1 MKTPTLL
8 SLVEI
13 TGKTGLGTVART
25 MSQMQIIYKVNSP
38 KFHIMQQETKNKE
51 HSKGLCQI
59 RKLKNKIR
67 VSKLTSHVKT
77 TKSIRNVRILE
88 IYPRIIIK

>member
-1 MKTPTLL
+1 MKRRFRPRIRLKNPNFISKRNRKKDIVTKMKTLTLL

-13 TGKTGLGTVART
+13 TGKTGLETVTRT

-38 KFHIMQQETKNKE
+38 KFLTMQQETKNKE

-59 RKLKNKIR
+59 RK
-67 VSKLTSHVKT
+67 
-77 TKSIRNVRILE
+77 
-88 IYPRIIIK
+88 